1 MRMPYRISIGR
12 SDARLCV
19 LALLAF
25 AWPARGLAVT
35 VGPAEVTGS
44 VGYNYRALNGA
55 GDNKTSSNQL
65 LVNLRANSYLWEP
78 WLATIEGGVTLTQDA
93 TRYKN
98 PSPGSGARDTDTSI
112 VTGELNLNVLP
123 QSRTPFGLRYL
134 ASNSRV
140 DAGRISSAP
149 VMFTN
154 LDFDTRRLELRQ
166 SYLTEQ
172 NDRFMV
178 RYDTSSWS
186 STTDGKYDDTLFGG
200 ELDFRRPK
208 HNLLVKLSQGTTD
221 QSLARLRN
229 ENLIFDLSH
238 FYTASSALRVDT
250 KASYYSF
257 DRSFR
262 VTSASATYGTS
273 TSDIAQLSSFL
284 FLRPEGGR
292 LSLSGGLRAFRLEGK
307 TAINNNDSLNL
318 NGNAGAFY
326 QYNKRLRFDGSVA
339 ANYADSSGME
349 TRITRQQAG
358 MLYQSDVVDLFQGSA
373 TWQWY
378 ANASAD
384 NQTNRNSQTGRGD
397 TRQSAYGT
405 LAHNGQK
412 TWFASESSTIR
423 LSLGQSMNGFYRFGG
438 SEAITTQQDHQGT
451 LTNRQFSGISSANT
465 RLDHT
470 GTLAW
475 NQSAGGGSSSALLTL
490 SDSRSLSDT
499 KNGQQLINFQLTRS
513 QPVTG
518 SSFLT
523 GNLTLQHVRQDFSG
537 VALAAGNVTTATGRI
552 DYQHSNLLGVTNLR
566 FLSNLFI
573 SRATSQQAVDRAEWD
588 NRLDYA
594 IGLLDTSLSL
604 RLIQIDGQNSN
615 LLMFRVARR
624 F

>member
-1 MRMPYRISIGR
+1 MYIGR
-12 SDARLCV
+12 SDARLCA

-44 VGYNYRALNGA
+44 VGYNYRALNGP
-55 GDNKTSSNQL
+55 GDNKTASNQF

-78 WLATIEGGVTLTQDA
+78 WLATVEGGVTLTQDA
-93 TRYKN
+93 AEIKN
-98 PSPGSGARDTDTSI
+98 TNPASGARNTDTSI

-186 STTDGKYDDTLFGG
+186 STTDGKYDDTLFGA
-200 ELDFRRPK
+200 EVDFRRPR
-208 HNLLVKLSQGTTD
+208 HNLLVKLSQGKTEH
-221 QSLARLRN
+221 SLASLRN

-238 FYTASSALRVDT
+238 FYTASPALRVDT
-250 KASYYSF
+250 KASYYTF

-262 VTSASATYGTS
+262 VTSASATHGTS

-307 TAINNNDSLNL
+307 TALDSNDSLNL

-339 ANYADSSGME
+339 ANYADSSSIE
-349 TRITRQQAG
+349 TRTTRQQAG
-358 MLYQSDVVDLFQGSA
+358 VLYQSDIVDLFQGGA

-384 NQTNRNSQTGRGD
+384 NQTNKTDQPGAKGES
-397 TRQSAYGT
+397 RQSAYGT

-412 TWFASESSTIR
+412 TWFASETSSVR
-423 LSLGQSMNGFYRFGG
+423 LSLGQSLNGFYRFGG
-438 SEAITTQQDHQGT
+438 GEAITTQQDHQGT

-475 NQSAGGGSSSALLTL
+475 NQSEGGGSSSALLTL
-490 SDSRSLSDT
+490 SDSRSLSDA
-499 KNGQQLINFQLTRS
+499 KDSQQLVNVQVMRS
-513 QPVTG
+513 QPITG

-523 GNLTLQHVRQDFSG
+523 GNLTLQQVRLDFPG
-537 VALAAGNVTTATGRI
+537 AGLAASNVTTATGRI

-573 SRATSQQAVDRAEWD
+573 SRATSQQAIDRAEWD

-594 IGLLDTSLSL
+594 IGLMDTSLSL